1 MKKIYVLLSFSFGI
15 TLTGNAQLTL
25 TKAANEPIVGDIQTI
40 KKYDTV
46 SVFPKSTG
54 VGQSWNFSNMTPNG
68 NPVEVGTY
76 TTVASTPSPAL
87 FSNASIAFSK
97 NGTEWEFYK
106 SNASS
111 YEYAGMYFG
120 QNSYA
125 VFSNLGTGYSW
136 PISYGSTNTD
146 AFLAT
151 ETSGPNTNT
160 WTGSIT
166 YAALGTGTVTMPGG
180 GVYNNCLMLKST
192 INLTMAGAT
201 STTQLYMVDYE
212 FWSAG
217 LKFPLITASY
227 ETATTGTFVSKDAR
241 FELNALA
248 LPVGVYE
255 NDKLSNQINVFP
267 NPANTELN
275 IDLNTTIKNY
285 SVILTDLT
293 GKKIIESANINKIDV
308 SKIEKGI
315 YILHVTGDNFN
326 AHKTVAITH

>member
-1 MKKIYVLLSFSFGI
+1 MKKIYILFSLALGFNLSS
-15 TLTGNAQLTL
+15 NAQLTL

-46 SVFPKSTG
+46 SVFPKNIG
-54 VGQSWNFSNMTPNG
+54 LGQSWNFSNMTPNG
-68 NPVEVGTY
+68 NPVEVGTF

-87 FSNASIAFSK
+87 FSNASIAYSK
-97 NGTEWEFYK
+97 NGNEWEFYK
-106 SNASS
+106 SNAST
-111 YEYAGMYFG
+111 YDYAGMYFG
-120 QNSYA
+120 QNGYA
-125 VFSNLGTGYSW
+125 VFSNLGTAYSW

-166 YAALGTGTVTMPGG
+166 YAALGTGIVTMPGG
-180 GVYNNCLMLKST
+180 GVYNNCLMLKS
-192 INLTMAGAT
+192 IISLTMASAT
-201 STTQLYMVDYE
+201 STTQQYMIDYE

-241 FELNALA
+241 FELNASAIPL
-248 LPVGVYE
+248 GVNE
-255 NDKLSNQINVFP
+255 NNKLSHQINVFP

-275 IDLNTTIKNY
+275 IDLNSTIKNY

-293 GKKIIESANINKIDV
+293 GKKIIESVNTNKIDV

-315 YILHVTGDNFN
+315 YILQVIGDNYN
-326 AHKTVAITH
+326 ARKTIAITH